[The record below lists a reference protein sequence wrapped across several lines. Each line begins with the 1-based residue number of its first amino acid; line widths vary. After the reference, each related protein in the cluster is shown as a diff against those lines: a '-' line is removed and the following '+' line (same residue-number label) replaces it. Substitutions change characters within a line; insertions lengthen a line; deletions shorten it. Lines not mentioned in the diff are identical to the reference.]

1 MSKQKEVHTS
11 KAVDDTLDVV
21 NDFTYQIPYW
31 SYKVSAYREYSP
43 FADLTATLD
52 EHLEKLFA
60 GEIDDG
66 NGDVLDCL
74 IADYARENFRYLAQ
88 QRVEHCG
95 ALKMF
100 QVQREGAKHSF
111 ESHYKSI
118 EQTAQE
124 KRDELEELL
133 HRRKRDR
140 FEGGKNNE

>member
-1 MSKQKEVHTS
+1 MSKLKEVHTS
-11 KAVDDTLDVV
+11 KAVDDTLEVV
-21 NDFTYQIPYW
+21 NDFTCQIPYW
-31 SYKVSAYREYSP
+31 SYQVSAYREYPP
-43 FADLTATLD
+43 FSDLTATLD
-52 EHLEKLFA
+52 EHLEKLFT

-74 IADYARENFRYLAQ
+74 IADYARENFKFLAQ
-88 QRVEHCG
+88 QRVEHRS

-111 ESHYKSI
+111 ESHYKSM

-124 KRDELEELL
+124 KRKELDELLK
-133 HRRKRDR
+133 RGKRDR